1 MQATKALVRVIIADL
16 RATDGE
22 TQRWN
27 ITDGNTD
34 TYINSKSAIPVI
46 EWFLSRIKTDKNT
59 IILVERES

>member
-34 TYINSKSAIPVI
+34 TYINSKSVIPVI